1 MIARFLQRL
10 TLIAFTVHAVLGC
23 CWHHSHAVAEQGCH
37 HLHQRA
43 GLDESVGCC
52 ADGSGECHDS
62 AARHTATASHECHD
76 DQGHSGETSQ
86 AAMPPSIV
94 VCSVASGPCEH
105 SSHQCDEASCS
116 YVPRDISSHDGFL
129 SIPVRHLMPEDG
141 MLCLSTGNGIRL
153 DGAETAFAPPLV
165 SSQQRCAILQSW
177 QI

>member
-1 MIARFLQRL
+1 MIARLLQRL

-52 ADGSGECHDS
+52 ADGSGECHD
-62 AARHTATASHECHD
+62 

-86 AAMPPSIV
+86 AAVPPSIV

-105 SSHQCDEASCS
+105 ASHQCDEASCS

-153 DGAETAFAPPLV
+153 DGAETAIAAPLV